1 MDFNDFIN
9 NEADRVGK
17 PKPKPK
23 KKVDKELPSS
33 TPIEEREQR
42 LKKIREK
49 SLYIDLRRERNE

>member
-9 NEADRVGK
+9 NESDRVG
-17 PKPKPK
+17 KPK

-33 TPIEEREQR
+33 TPIEEKEEM
-42 LKKIREK
+42 LKRIREK

>member
-9 NEADRVGK
+9 NEADRVE
-17 PKPKPK
+17 KPKPK
-23 KKVDKELPSS
+23 KKVDNKLPSS

-42 LKKIREK
+42 LKEIREK

>member
-9 NEADRVGK
+9 NEADRVE
-17 PKPKPK
+17 KPKPK

-42 LKKIREK
+42 LKEIREK
-49 SLYIDLRRERNE
+49 SLYIDLRRERND

>member
-9 NEADRVGK
+9 NEADRVG
-17 PKPKPK
+17 KPKPK

-42 LKKIREK
+42 LKEIREK

>member
-9 NEADRVGK
+9 SESDRVGK
-17 PKPKPK
+17 PKQK
-23 KKVDKELPSS
+23 KKVEKQLPSS

-49 SLYIDLRRERNE
+49 SLYIDLRRKRNE

>member
-17 PKPKPK
+17 PKPKK
-23 KKVDKELPSS
+23 KKVDNKLPSS

>member
-9 NEADRVGK
+9 NEADRVG
-17 PKPKPK
+17 KPKPK

-42 LKKIREK
+42 LKR
-49 SLYIDLRRERNE
+49 YERNHYILI

>member
-9 NEADRVGK
+9 SESDRVGK
-17 PKPKPK
+17 PKQK

-49 SLYIDLRRERNE
+49 SLYIDLRRERND